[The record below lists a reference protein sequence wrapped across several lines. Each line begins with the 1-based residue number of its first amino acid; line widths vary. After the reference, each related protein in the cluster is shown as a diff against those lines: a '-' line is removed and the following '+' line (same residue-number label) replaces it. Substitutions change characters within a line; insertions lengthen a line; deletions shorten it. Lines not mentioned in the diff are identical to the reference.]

1 MKLAAAGEGRTLQD
15 YLTETLEIRLSDD
28 PEIAKAITDLCTL
41 FHSKSTNQDPT

>member
-28 PEIAKAITDLCTL
+28 PEIAKAVADLCIL
-41 FHSKSTNQDPT
+41 FHSKSKGPSTT